1 MLILTV
7 TMKCIKKSVN
17 SGALFF
23 NPFLLLDKSTML
35 TKDKSY
41 ISLPTTKPQ
50 DKRGT
55 AGNTVL
61 FAAAALSLA
70 GLTAC
75 QQTPDYNYLIGET
88 MGTSYHI
95 SYQLPEDVDEADIQ
109 AAINERL
116 QQINDSMSTYQ
127 ADSTISKF
135 NKLGKDTPIIIDA
148 DFSRVLDVS
157 RQVYTESGGAFDPTV
172 MPLINTWG
180 FGSTMTVERLQ
191 SPPSAEA
198 IAQASALVDFDGV
211 VKQDQTIY
219 KTKDGIGL
227 DFSAVAKGY
236 GVDVI
241 ADVLRDRYQIRN
253 YMVEIGGEI
262 ATAGVSNQQQP
273 WQIAIDAP
281 IEGSTVSERQ
291 TITAIRQPIKTN
303 NQLHLAT
310 SGNYRNSVIFDGK
323 HYSHTID
330 PTTGKPIVGGA
341 PSVTVAADS
350 VALADAWAT
359 ALTAMPYE
367 KALSVAKQQN
377 LAALFVILADG
388 VQPNDS
394 VDSLDD
400 WQVVQTPA
408 MQALRADKQP

>member
-1 MLILTV
+1 M
-7 TMKCIKKSVN
+7 S
-17 SGALFF
+17 
-23 NPFLLLDKSTML
+23 
-35 TKDKSY
+35 
-41 ISLPTTKPQ
+41 IS
-50 DKRGT
+50 
-55 AGNTVL
+55 
-61 FAAAALSLA
+61 
-70 GLTAC
+70 AC
-75 QQTPDYNYLIGET
+75 QQTPDYDYLSGET

-95 SYQLPEDVDEADIQ
+95 SYQLPADADEATIKASID
-109 AAINERL
+109 ERL

-127 ADSTISKF
+127 TDSTISKF
-135 NKLGKDTPIIIDA
+135 NQSDKDTPIPIDA
-148 DFSRVLDVS
+148 DFDRVLDVS
-157 RQVYTESGGAFDPTV
+157 RIVYKQSNGAFDPTV
-172 MPLINTWG
+172 MPLVETWG

-191 SPPSAEA
+191 SPPTATE
-198 IAQASALVDFDGV
+198 IAQAKALVDFESLV
-211 VKQDQTIY
+211 QKDQTLS
-219 KTKDGIGL
+219 KTKEGVGL

-241 ADVLRDRYQIRN
+241 ADVLRDKYKIRN

-262 ATAGVSNQQQP
+262 STSGVNNQKQP

-291 TITAIRQPIKTN
+291 TMTVIRQPLNTTN
-303 NQLHLAT
+303 QMHLAT
-310 SGNYRNSVIFDGK
+310 SGNYRNSVVFDGQ

-367 KALSVAKQQN
+367 KALKVAREQN
-377 LAALFVILADG
+377 LAVMFVVLADG
-388 VQPNDS
+388 IKIDDTHDS
-394 VDSLDD
+394 IDD

-408 MQALRADKQP
+408 MQTLRADKKS

>member
-1 MLILTV
+1 MFNKNKLQTRFFA
-7 TMKCIKKSVN
+7 IKS
-17 SGALFF
+17 
-23 NPFLLLDKSTML
+23 
-35 TKDKSY
+35 
-41 ISLPTTKPQ
+41 Q
-50 DKRGT
+50 DRRKM
-55 AGNTVL
+55 AGNTLL
-61 FAAAALSLA
+61 FTVSAFSLA

-75 QQTPDYNYLIGET
+75 QQPPDYNYLIGET

-95 SYQLPEDVDEADIQ
+95 SYQLPEKVTEADVQ
-109 AAINERL
+109 AAIDERL

-127 ADSTISKF
+127 SDSTISKF
-135 NKLGKDTPIIIDA
+135 NQLGKDTPITIDA
-148 DFSRVLDVS
+148 DFSHVLDIS
-157 RQVYTESGGAFDPTV
+157 RQVYAQSGGAFDPTV
-172 MPLINTWG
+172 IPLINTWG

-191 SPPSAEA
+191 SPPSATE
-198 IAQASALVDFDGV
+198 IAKAQALVDFDSV
-211 VKQDQTIY
+211 VKQDQTLY

-241 ADVLRDRYQIRN
+241 ADVLKDRYNIRN

-262 ATAGVSNQQQP
+262 ATSGVNNKQQP

-291 TITAIRQPIKTN
+291 TVTAIRQPIKTD
-303 NQLHLAT
+303 NQMHLAT

-330 PTTGKPIVGGA
+330 PTTGKPIIGGA

-359 ALTAMPYE
+359 ALTAMPYQ
-367 KALSVAKQQN
+367 KALKLAEKQN
-377 LAALFVILADG
+377 LAALFVVLADG
-388 VQPNDS
+388 VQLNDS
-394 VDSLDD
+394 LDNVDD

>member
-1 MLILTV
+1 MYSLSTNKNNTIALYGVIGLIGTV
-7 TMKCIKKSVN
+7 S
-17 SGALFF
+17 
-23 NPFLLLDKSTML
+23 
-35 TKDKSY
+35 
-41 ISLPTTKPQ
+41 
-50 DKRGT
+50 
-55 AGNTVL
+55 
-61 FAAAALSLA
+61 
-70 GLTAC
+70 LTAC
-75 QQTPDYNYLIGET
+75 QQTPDYNYLSGET

-95 SYQLPEDVDEADIQ
+95 SYQLPDDVDETAIQ
-109 AAINERL
+109 AAIDKRL
-116 QQINDSMSTYQ
+116 QDINDSMSTYQ

-135 NKLGKDTPIIIDA
+135 NQLGKDTPIAIDS
-148 DFSRVLDVS
+148 DFSHVLEAS
-157 RQVYTESGGAFDPTV
+157 RQVYQQSGGAFDPTV
-172 MPLINTWG
+172 MPLIETWG

-191 SPPSAEA
+191 SPPTALE
-198 IAQASALVDFDGV
+198 IAQAKALVDFESV
-211 VKQDQTIY
+211 VQNDNGLI
-219 KTKDGIGL
+219 KTKDSIEL

-241 ADVLRDRYQIRN
+241 ADVLKNNYKIRN

-262 ATAGVSNQQQP
+262 ATSGVNNQQQP

-291 TITAIRQPIKTN
+291 TISAIRQPINTTN
-303 NQLHLAT
+303 QMHLAT
-310 SGNYRNSVIFDGK
+310 SGNYRNSVVFNGK

-367 KALSVAKQQN
+367 KALKVAKEQN

-388 VQPNDS
+388 IKPS
-394 VDSLDD
+394 DSLAKERLDSIDD
-400 WQVVQTPA
+400 WQLVQTPA
-408 MQALRADKQP
+408 MMNLRADKQP

>member
-1 MLILTV
+1 
-7 TMKCIKKSVN
+7 MKNTIYRSSSKKTLHFTLVSVV
-17 SGALFF
+17 GLA
-23 NPFLLLDKSTML
+23 STL
-35 TKDKSY
+35 
-41 ISLPTTKPQ
+41 
-50 DKRGT
+50 G
-55 AGNTVL
+55 
-61 FAAAALSLA
+61 LS
-70 GLTAC
+70 AC

-95 SYQLPEDVDEADIQ
+95 SYQLPDDADEAAIQ
-109 AAINERL
+109 AAIDKRL
-116 QQINDSMSTYQ
+116 EQINDSMSTYQ

-135 NKLGKDTPIIIDA
+135 NQLGKDIPLTIDA
-148 DFSRVLDVS
+148 DFAHVLDVS
-157 RQVYTESGGAFDPTV
+157 RIVYQQSGGAFDPTV
-172 MPLINTWG
+172 MPLVETWG

-191 SPPSAEA
+191 SPPSAIE
-198 IAQASALVDFDGV
+198 IAQAKALVDFEGV
-211 VKQDQTIY
+211 VQNADTIH

-241 ADVLRDRYQIRN
+241 ADVLRDDYQIRN

-262 ATAGVSNQQQP
+262 ATSGVNNQQQP

-281 IEGSTVSERQ
+281 IEDSTVSERQ
-291 TITAIRQPIKTN
+291 TISAIRQPINTD
-303 NQLHLAT
+303 NQMYLAT
-310 SGNYRNSVIFDGK
+310 SGNYRNSVIFDGQR
-323 HYSHTID
+323 YSHTID
-330 PTTGKPIVGGA
+330 PTTGTPIAGGA

-367 KALSVAKQQN
+367 KALATAKAQDI
-377 LAALFVILADG
+377 AALFVVLADEAKATG
-388 VQPNDS
+388 SDKNTDQ
-394 VDSLDD
+394 